1 MATLLVAGA
10 IGAYFLSLEP
20 ASEAY
25 DQALVDV
32 GIALGE
38 RIRSEGDTLSFDL
51 PRAAEQVLRTDK
63 YDTIYYQ
70 VRRPD
75 GAALAG
81 DPGLPPVPAAQEP
94 LDGVIAYDSEYGTRK
109 IRVVAL
115 LVPCGGS
122 ICTVHVAETTNKRDK
137 LARNIVLS
145 SLVPELLITLATLV
159 IVWFGVKRG
168 LAPLEDLSTEIRTR
182 SARDLRPIDPAHAPE
197 EARPLLTALNL
208 LFGQVAES
216 NRNQQRFLANAAHQL
231 RTPLAGL
238 QAHTE
243 IALAQSER
251 ALAQGAPEEYRAQL
265 EQVHRATIRT
275 ARLAN
280 QLLALARAEP
290 GGYRADAFTRVN
302 LRAVVED
309 AADEWVHRAMAKD
322 IDLGFELQDTQVSA
336 DALLLREA
344 LANLL
349 HNALEYT
356 PAGGRVTVR
365 TGMRN
370 AEAFPGGM
378 RNAEAFSGGMRNAE
392 AFLEVEDDGPGIP
405 AAERE
410 QVLER
415 FYRVTGTAGTGSGLG
430 LSIVRE
436 IAAAHGARIEI
447 GAGEGAGGINAGCKV
462 GLTFPHG

>member
-1 MATLLVAGA
+1 MAPSLRGRLLRMLLPPVAALLTLGAVAE
-10 IGAYFLSLEP
+10 YFLALEP

-32 GIALGE
+32 GIALSE
-38 RIRSEGDTLSFDL
+38 RIRTSGEAVAFDL
-51 PRAAEQVLRTDK
+51 PGAAEQVLRTDK
-63 YDTIYYQ
+63 YDTIYYH
-70 VRRPD
+70 VRRAD
-75 GAALAG
+75 GSALAG
-81 DPGLPPVPAAQEP
+81 DPGLPPIPASQEP
-94 LDGVIAYDSEYGTRK
+94 EDGVIAYDGEYRGQK

-115 LVPCGGS
+115 LVPCGGR
-122 ICTVHVAETTNKRDK
+122 ICTVQVAETTNKRRK

-145 SLVPELLITLATLV
+145 SLVPELLITLATLA

-168 LAPLEDLSTEIRTR
+168 LAPLEELSTEIRAR
-182 SARDLRPIDPAHAPE
+182 SARDLRPIDPGHAPQ
-197 EARPLLTALNL
+197 EAQPLVGALNQ

-216 NRNQQRFLANAAHQL
+216 SSNQQRFLANAAHQL

-243 IALAQSER
+243 LALAQEVPEAHR
-251 ALAQGAPEEYRAQL
+251 AEL
-265 EQVHRATIRT
+265 EQVHRATIRA

-290 GGYRADAFTRVN
+290 GGYHAGPFGPVN

-309 AADEWVHRAMAKD
+309 AADEWVHRALAKE
-322 IDLGFELQDTQVSA
+322 IDLGFELAQAQA
-336 DALLLREA
+336 NGDALLLREA
-344 LANLL
+344 LGNLI

-356 PAGGRVTVR
+356 APGGRVTVK
-365 TGMRN
+365 T
-370 AEAFPGGM
+370 
-378 RNAEAFSGGMRNAE
+378 GMRNAE

-405 AAERE
+405 LAERE

-415 FYRVTGTAGTGSGLG
+415 FYRVPGTAGTGSGLG

-436 IAAAHGARIEI
+436 IALAHGAEIGI
-447 GAGEGAGGINAGCKV
+447 GAGEDGRGCKI